1 MSDWMFQRVSLL
13 EQGLNAA
20 WKRNEVIADNLANA
34 DTPGFKA
41 SHVEFESLL
50 ADAIKQDSI
59 RGRKTREKHMQLDN
73 RTMESVGPVIRQNKD
88 TTMRMDGNNVD
99 VDKEMASLAMNSIQ
113 YNALV
118 QKISKELG
126 RIRMAVREGR

>member
-1 MSDWMFQRVSLL
+1 MSGWMFQRLSLL
-13 EQGLNAA
+13 EHGLNAA
-20 WKRNEVIADNLANA
+20 WKRNQVIADNLANA

-50 ADAIKQDSI
+50 ADAVNETGVQGK
-59 RGRKTREKHMQLDN
+59 KTREKHMQLGAGAVETI
-73 RTMESVGPVIRQNKD
+73 RPVIRQSTD
-88 TTMRMDGNNVD
+88 TTMRMDGNNVN

-126 RIRMAVREGR
+126 RIRMAVREG